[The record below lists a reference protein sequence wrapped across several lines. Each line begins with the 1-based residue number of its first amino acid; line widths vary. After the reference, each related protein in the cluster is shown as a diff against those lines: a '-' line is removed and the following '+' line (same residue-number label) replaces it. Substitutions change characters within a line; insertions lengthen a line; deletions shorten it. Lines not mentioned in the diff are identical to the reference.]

1 MNDRQPAPSPETRAL
16 WLAIGGLPHM
26 GLTAIGELARRW
38 PDPFEALARI
48 RSAGDD
54 LKGIVPLSKRWEVSS
69 GAQRIDDART
79 AACILAE
86 LDRCGGRLVATAE
99 PPLSELLAA
108 EEGWPPVVSAR
119 GGLPAPP
126 TVAIVGMRK
135 ASLPGRR
142 FASRLAADLAAEGV
156 CVVSGLAFGIDRAS
170 HEGAV
175 AAGRTVAVLA
185 GGVARPSPLAHIA
198 LAGEVLRSEG
208 GLVSHVP
215 PLSDAP
221 GWRFPIRNRLIAG
234 LAQAVVVVEAA
245 ARGGSLSTAAH
256 AVRLGRPLL
265 AVPGPP
271 WWEHSSGTN
280 SLLAD
285 GALVCRDALDVLAAI
300 GRAPTGRPVSRDRPH
315 SLPAVEALDDDEL
328 AVLDA
333 VPATPEPIDSVA
345 RESQLPLVTVLS
357 ALGRLEQLGLVEAPT
372 PSTVMRTD
380 CP

>member
-1 MNDRQPAPSPETRAL
+1 MNDRPPAPTPEMRAL

-26 GLTAIGELARRW
+26 GLTAIGELARLW
-38 PDPFEALARI
+38 PDPSEALDRL

-54 LKGIVPLSKRWEVSS
+54 LKGVVPPSKRRQVSFE
-69 GAQRIDDART
+69 AQRIDDARV
-79 AACILAE
+79 AGSILDD
-86 LDRCGGRLVATAE
+86 LDRCGGRLVATDE

-108 EEGWPPVVSAR
+108 EECWPPVVSVR
-119 GGLPAPP
+119 GALPASP

-175 AAGRTVAVLA
+175 ETGRTVAVLA
-185 GGVARPSPLAHIA
+185 GGVGRPSPLAHRA
-198 LAGEVLRSEG
+198 LAAEVLRSEG

-271 WWEHSSGTN
+271 WWEHSLGTN

-285 GALVCRDALDVLAAI
+285 GALVCRDASDVLAAI
-300 GRAPTGRPVSRDRPH
+300 GWASPRRSVARDRPH
-315 SLPAVEALDDDEL
+315 SVLAVEGLDDREL

-345 RESQLPLVTVLS
+345 RASTFPLVTVLS
-357 ALGRLEQLGLVEAPT
+357 ILGRLEQLGLVEAPT
-372 PSTVMRTD
+372 PTTVMRVD
-380 CP
+380 CS